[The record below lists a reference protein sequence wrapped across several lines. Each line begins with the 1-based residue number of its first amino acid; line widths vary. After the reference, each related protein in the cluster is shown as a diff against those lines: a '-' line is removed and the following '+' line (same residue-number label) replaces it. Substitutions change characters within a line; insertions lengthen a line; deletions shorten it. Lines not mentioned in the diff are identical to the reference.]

1 MKISTGTSGW
11 SIGSYTNYAGVGYVS
26 QSVPSSA
33 ALEHSALLRGTQSIA
48 NALSKGGD
56 PVFVTMAPDEWSV
69 GVNYTIERSTVM
81 RGSGYGTLIEA
92 EAGVVS
98 PFFTISA
105 SNVTISGIRFKGGAT
120 VTKCL
125 YITGNDVTIQD
136 CVFDGFATS
145 IHVNGAARFV
155 IKNCRF
161 LNQTNAIDIDDGDYG
176 IISEN
181 HIQSVTASQ
190 IILDG
195 DSHRN
200 TVSVNNAGD
209 HASAISVSTSGSTNN
224 VKTGNQPP
232 AVTT

>member
-1 MKISTGTSGW
+1 M
-11 SIGSYTNYAGVGYVS
+11 
-26 QSVPSSA
+26 
-33 ALEHSALLRGTQSIA
+33 
-48 NALSKGGD
+48 
-56 PVFVTMAPDEWSV
+56 
-69 GVNYTIERSTVM
+69 
-81 RGSGYGTLIEA
+81 IEA
-92 EAGVVS
+92 ERGVAS

-105 SNVTISGIRFKGGAT
+105 DNVTISGVRFKGGSA

-161 LNQTNAIDIDDGDYG
+161 LNQTNAIDVDNGDYG

-181 HIQSVTASQ
+181 HIQSGSANQ
-190 IILDG
+190 ILLD
-195 DSHRN
+195 SVSERN
-200 TVSVNNAGD
+200 TVSVNNAGT
-209 HASAISVSTSGSTNN
+209 HANAVSVSTSAGQGN
-224 VKTGNQPP
+224 VKAGNQPP